1 MFYQKDLKK
10 RCGDG
15 ERVDVRIRNSLL
27 VSGLIGRRIRGVRS
41 CCHTVRWYI
50 DVGMVSYSL
59 LSTDNANALRGEKTL

>member
-27 VSGLIGRRIRGVRS
+27 VSGLIGRRRRGVS
-41 CCHTVRWYI
+41 I
-50 DVGMVSYSL
+50 L
-59 LSTDNANALRGEKTL
+59 LSYCSLVYRCRYGIL